1 MLKHYIFDTE
11 FKLENSKTIN
21 DIFFSTSKIN
31 SMNKIAKR
39 CLILL
44 AVISLIISCKKSDA
58 LSEESADVKMSAD
71 TISSSAAV
79 EKEGS
84 TRKFVRTADIKFKVK
99 NVTQSTYAIENI
111 TNKFDG
117 FVTYTNLQ
125 STIIDEFE
133 TKVSLD
139 STLQTIR
146 YNVENDITIRI
157 PNKRLDTVIKSI
169 AKQIDFL
176 DYRIIK
182 ADDVSLKMLSNQLT
196 QTRSANNEKRIEKA
210 IDTKGKKINDIMEA
224 ENTLANKKEQND
236 NTKLDN
242 LSIQD
247 QINFSTLTIK
257 IYQNESVKQEIIGST
272 KDSNFYK
279 PNIGIRILDSLK
291 SGWYVLINII
301 VFLFEIWWLLVFII
315 GGFFLYKK
323 YIKKEETQL

>member
-1 MLKHYIFDTE
+1 
-11 FKLENSKTIN
+11 
-21 DIFFSTSKIN
+21 
-31 SMNKIAKR
+31 
-39 CLILL
+39 
-44 AVISLIISCKKSDA
+44 
-58 LSEESADVKMSAD
+58 
-71 TISSSAAV
+71 
-79 EKEGS
+79 
-84 TRKFVRTADIKFKVK
+84 
-99 NVTQSTYAIENI
+99 
-111 TNKFDG
+111 
-117 FVTYTNLQ
+117 
-125 STIIDEFE
+125 
-133 TKVSLD
+133 LD

-146 YNVENDITIRI
+146 YNVENDITIRV

-182 ADDVSLKMLSNQLT
+182 ADDVSLKILSNQLT
-196 QTRSANNEKRIEKA
+196 QTRSVNNEKRIEKA

-247 QINFSTLTIK
+247 QVNFSTLTIK
-257 IYQNESVKQEIIGST
+257 IYQNESVKQEIIAST

-301 VFLFEIWWLLVFII
+301 VFLFEIWWLLVFTI

>member
-1 MLKHYIFDTE
+1 
-11 FKLENSKTIN
+11 
-21 DIFFSTSKIN
+21 
-31 SMNKIAKR
+31 MNKIAKR

-146 YNVENDITIRI
+146 YNVENDITIRV